1 MVTVTIKQRA
11 RRAANEFKAG
21 RGRAWAWIADRNTIV
36 DAVCMDEIRAAF
48 YAGAETISPA
58 EIMEFR
64 SMFVENITKMGYLS

>member
-21 RGRAWAWIADRNTIV
+21 RGRAWAWVGDRDMII
-36 DAVCMDEIRAAF
+36 DAVCMDEIRAA
-48 YAGAETISPA
+48 YCVSAETISPA